1 MKKISL
7 KNVENVLS
15 RKEMKTVGGGY
26 SKLYCAVHSVR
37 VVIQGIITHEGL
49 DYDDCRKGLVSH

>member
-7 KNVENVLS
+7 KNAENVLS
-15 RKEMKTVGGGY
+15 RKEMRSISGGY
-26 SKLYCAVHSVR
+26 SRLYCFIHSFDVI
-37 VVIQGIITHEGL
+37 IQGIITHHGL